1 MQIAVVSDTHGDGYS
16 IQNVINKIQ
25 DTDMMIH
32 LGDYSRDAEEISM
45 FYKNRIIYVSGNCDF
60 GGVAPSEKLEV
71 IEGKRF
77 FITHGHR
84 YNVKYGISNLKERAV
99 ALDADIALFGHTH
112 KSFYTYEDGIWF
124 VNPGSAAY
132 PRDALKSIAIISI
145 DDKCVNVSLQII

>member
-32 LGDYSRDAEEISM
+32 LGDYSRDAEEIGM
-45 FYKNRIIYVSGNCDF
+45 FYKNKIISVCGNCDF
-60 GGVAPSEKLEV
+60 GGTVPSEKIEV
-71 IEGKRF
+71 IQGKRF
-77 FITHGHR
+77 LITHGHR
-84 YNVKYGISNLKERAV
+84 YNVKYGITRIKNRAKE
-99 ALDADIALFGHTH
+99 LNADIALFGHTH
-112 KSFYTYEDGIWF
+112 RSFCSYEEGIWF

-145 DDKCVNVSLQII
+145 TESSVNVSLRMI